1 MHKTTIII
9 KILTNNLYRWVNMDK
24 EELMGYII
32 KIKWK
37 IIVMLHHN
45 NSHSKEFSAEREEYR
60 ERIKM
65 DCLLRILKIF
75 KIIIINNFTE
85 KLQNKLDFKNYKIIS
100 IIRKLLVT
108 GKNYWKIMCLR
119 SQIWKCMKNNYR
131 HQGRLGYKQ
140 KIKRLVFK

>member
-1 MHKTTIII
+1 
-9 KILTNNLYRWVNMDK
+9 
-24 EELMGYII
+24 
-32 KIKWK
+32 
-37 IIVMLHHN
+37 MLHHN

-100 IIRKLLVT
+100 IIRKLLVM
-108 GKNYWKIMCLR
+108 GKNY
-119 SQIWKCMKNNYR
+119 
-131 HQGRLGYKQ
+131 
-140 KIKRLVFK
+140 